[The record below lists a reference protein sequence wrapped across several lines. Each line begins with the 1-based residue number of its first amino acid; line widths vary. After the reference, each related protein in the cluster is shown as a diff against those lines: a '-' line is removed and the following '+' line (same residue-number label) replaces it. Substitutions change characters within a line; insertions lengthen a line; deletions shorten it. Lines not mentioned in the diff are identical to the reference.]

1 MNAASPLSAQKN
13 LNKQLGEILVD
24 LGVLDQQ
31 QQQVVL
37 QLQDELSDPDRA
49 LALAAGIRLK
59 LGEMLVDVGLANQ
72 AQLETALTEQART
85 GQRLGE
91 IAVRE
96 GWLQPGQ
103 LERALRFQQAQA
115 ERGRVS
121 AKLSLG
127 ELLVATGDISR
138 AQLDDALARQRGSGK
153 LLGSELVD
161 AGVLR
166 PSRLASGL
174 RLQRSLVA
182 LAMSVTLAIG
192 AVAFVPA
199 AQAAGSSAQV
209 GVGATVLRHV
219 SLRVLQLPETIQIT
233 AADIQRGYVDVSV
246 PSRLEIRSNSPSGFM
261 LSIES
266 QADFARGTEVRGV
279 GGTTSFGRFGGVLM
293 VKGADSGGMHTTPVQ
308 LSFRVLLS
316 DEARPG
322 QHAWPLQISVLPS

>member
-1 MNAASPLSAQKN
+1 MNAASPLAAQKI

-24 LGVLDQQ
+24 LGVLDRQ

-72 AQLETALTEQART
+72 AQLESALAEQART

-115 ERGRVS
+115 ERGRVT
-121 AKLSLG
+121 AKLCLG

-138 AQLDDALARQRGSGK
+138 EQLDEALARQRGSGK

-161 AGVLR
+161 AGVLK

-192 AVAFVPA
+192 AVAYVPS

-219 SLRVLQLPETIQIT
+219 SLRVLQLPDSIQIT

-246 PSRLEIRSNSPSGFM
+246 TSRLEIRSNSPAGFM

-266 QADFARGTEVRGV
+266 QAEFARGTEIRGL
-279 GGTTSFGRFGGVLM
+279 GGTTAFGRFGGVLM
-293 VKGADSGGMHTTPVQ
+293 VKGAAVGGMHTTPVE

-316 DEARPG
+316 DGARPG